1 MMRKRTIA
9 VAVSV
14 SVLVATVAALP
25 VFAATPRFTG
35 TVGPAF
41 TITMAKK
48 PTKPGKITLV
58 VSDRSTI
65 HNFRLRGPGVNVAT
79 SVAATGTRTFR
90 NVTLKKGRY
99 TFVCDPH
106 ATSMRGSFTI
116 R

>member
-1 MMRKRTIA
+1 MRKRTTA
-9 VAVSV
+9 VAVA
-14 SVLVATVAALP
+14 VLVATVAALP
-25 VFAATPRFTG
+25 VLAATPRFTG

-41 TITMAKK
+41 NISMAKK
-48 PTKPGKITLV
+48 PTKAGRITLV
-58 VSDRSTI
+58 VSDRSSI